1 MSMTNKIESI
11 LTKVQP
17 KPSKQA
23 AKPEQPKNLPRHNC
37 EFCMAR
43 MKMIAGGTPVGRFI
57 RRVWQCPNCG
67 TQVVEKTY
75 PGKDVKL

>member
-11 LTKVQP
+11 LTKVQRTP
-17 KPSKQA
+17 KQG
-23 AKPEQPKNLPRHNC
+23 AKPEQPKSQPRHNC
-37 EFCMAR
+37 EFCQTR
-43 MKMIAGGTPVGRFI
+43 MQLIGGGDPVGRFI